1 MRITIFGKINELA
14 ASIQHLHLHFR
25 LYGGE
30 LVDDLWMFNRSSG
43 WQYIS
48 GNKNASS
55 LDSCTATVSTLPPGV
70 FSAEHR
76 PDCAAYSSMT
86 YAGNNIM
93 ALWVSYSIQD
103 VTNLWLYNIT
113 SQEWAYYNDTRAI
126 SAVANVLYQPD
137 ASTTPGYT
145 SYTRTFS
152 PGSLW
157 IIADSSYGVYVM
169 DFPQCGQR
177 YNPCSEHATCSENV
191 GQVSPTCTCNQGYEG
206 DGFSCVPAP
215 VSAPVAAPTMVPVG
229 TNAPKGFKTSSAPLL
244 GCTVLAMGLVFLL
257 SF

>member
-1 MRITIFGKINELA
+1 
-14 ASIQHLHLHFR
+14 
-25 LYGGE
+25 
-30 LVDDLWMFNRSSG
+30 MFNRSSG

-48 GNKNASS
+48 GNKNISTG
-55 LDSCTATVSTLPPGV
+55 CTATVSTLPPGV

-86 YAGNNIM
+86 YAGNNIL
-93 ALWVSYSIQD
+93 ALWVSYSNQGGGPY
-103 VTNLWLYNIT
+103 LWLYNIT
-113 SQEWAYYNDTRAI
+113 SQKWAYYNDSSAS

-137 ASTTPGYT
+137 SSTTPGST
-145 SYTRTFS
+145 MFTRTFS

-169 DFPQCGQR
+169 DFPQCSQI
-177 YNPCSEHATCSENV
+177 YNPCSEYATCSENV

-206 DGFSCVPAP
+206 DGFTCVLPP
-215 VSAPVAAPTMVPVG
+215 VSAPVAAPGVTMAPVG
-229 TNAPKGFKTSSAPLL
+229 TNAPKSSKTSNAPRL

-257 SF
+257 NL